1 MARWGCKVAGER
13 SSRRSVTHIWRRV
26 VVLLG
31 TSAAAVVAVLALSG
45 VTSGPIVWSVG
56 IASGVAAVVVAGQ
69 EYLHGLRDATLP
81 RPLIMVMLLMS
92 IAAVALGLIDR
103 PSSTYAAN
111 GSVRITGGCHPF
123 LIYGQN
129 RWAPL
134 GAKVLNAPRRDA
146 EQIGTVGPNKI
157 VYADGWVR
165 TESGIPLDSPPWNSD
180 VWFHLDH
187 DAGWVDFGGVR
198 ALPTTP
204 DPSGG
209 LSTDGGEPVPALA
222 QCHAVLR

>member
-1 MARWGCKVAGER
+1 MARGR
-13 SSRRSVTHIWRRV
+13 SSRRSVTHVWQQV

-31 TSAAAVVAVLALSG
+31 TSAAAVVAVLAVRG

-56 IASGVAAVVVAGQ
+56 VASGVAAIAVAGQ
-69 EYLHGLRDATLP
+69 EYLRGLREATLP
-81 RPLIMVMLLMS
+81 RPLIVVMLLVS
-92 IAAVALGLIDR
+92 IAAVTLGLIIR

-111 GSVRITGGCHPF
+111 GSVRITGGCPAF

-134 GAKVLNAPRRDA
+134 GAKILKAPQRDA

-157 VYADGWVR
+157 VYADGWLR

-187 DAGWVDFGGVR
+187 DGGWVDFGGVR

-209 LSTDGGEPVPALA
+209 LSSDGGEPVPVLD